1 MAVKRYMTANPITV
15 QPDESLLHARAL
27 LRSHQIRHLPVVERK
42 RLIGMLSD
50 RDIRLL
56 LPSSLATAE
65 EQKRFQSWGTQ
76 VTVGDVMTR
85 KVVTVGPETE
95 TEKAARLM
103 VEHRIGCLPVLRGS
117 TLIGIVTTIDLLQAM
132 IETPPSQPVRP
143 PKTSA
148 GQRKIAARLRGARR
162 AQPKRP
168 RRP

>member
-15 QPDESLLHARAL
+15 QPDESILHARAL

-65 EQKRFQSWGTQ
+65 EQQRFHSWGAQ

-85 KVVTVGPETE
+85 KVVTVAPETE

-117 TLIGIVTTIDLLQAM
+117 ILIGIITTIDLLQAM
-132 IETPPSQPVRP
+132 IEKPPSPPVRP
-143 PKTSA
+143 AKTSA
-148 GQRKIAARLRGARR
+148 GRRKTAASRR
-162 AQPKRP
+162 VPRSRHKRT

>member
-15 QPDESLLHARAL
+15 HSDESILHARAL

-56 LPSSLATAE
+56 LPSSLATPE
-65 EQKRFQSWGTQ
+65 EQQRFQSWGTQ

-85 KVVTVGPETE
+85 KVVTVAPETE

-103 VEHRIGCLPVLRGS
+103 VERRIGCLPVLRGS
-117 TLIGIVTTIDLLQAM
+117 ALVGIVTTIDLLRAM
-132 IETPPSQPVRP
+132 AGEDRAPTVAQGKGPASRRKSLVDRRTPRP
-143 PKTSA
+143 EGKV
-148 GQRKIAARLRGARR
+148 GRR
-162 AQPKRP
+162 S
-168 RRP
+168 